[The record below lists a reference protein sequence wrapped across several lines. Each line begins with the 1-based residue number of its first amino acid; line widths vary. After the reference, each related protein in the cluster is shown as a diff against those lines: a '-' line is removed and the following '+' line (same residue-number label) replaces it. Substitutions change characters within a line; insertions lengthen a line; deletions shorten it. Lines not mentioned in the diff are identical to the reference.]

1 MSWQYKICEELGGTL
16 AVKKMEQAMMNV
28 IGEMLDAGCD
38 LNKERWDDT
47 PIWTLLLEDSEVPA
61 SVIRF
66 ILDQGGRLQEKVKNP
81 STSLFT
87 AMENRMDHEVIKVL
101 LKYGADASFVNE
113 AGVTLLEVACN
124 NDYGRNTFQLLID
137 KGAVMPSEEKEK
149 ALLLFFALE
158 NLSSHDVISF
168 LIEQGAD
175 PSYIGDDNETSL
187 QIACKSAFYDL
198 ETIQLL
204 VEHGAPINEKKESCG
219 NSPLGNATLFDLSD
233 EVVEYLVEQGAD
245 IQAEDIEGN
254 TPLLRLCYKADAR
267 SSTIEYLIGKG
278 ADLNHKNH
286 EGLSAIGILCK
297 GNGDPNM
304 LETLIKYG
312 LDVDSV
318 EAGHTLP
325 MIAAQNENWQAVK
338 VLLSSGFSEWEVND
352 PDTQKT
358 LRDYIEEG
366 IATYWD
372 DELILQIMNLVSDHS

>member
-38 LNKERWDDT
+38 LNKARWDDT
-47 PIWTLLLEDSEVPA
+47 PVWSLLLEDREVPA
-61 SVIRF
+61 SIIRF
-66 ILDQGGRLQEKVKNP
+66 LLKHGAELPVRETDSP
-81 STSLFT
+81 SVLLRTLES
-87 AMENRMDHEVIKVL
+87 RMSYEVIKVL
-101 LKYGADASFVNE
+101 IEYGAAPSYLWESGMEILKLALTYDHE
-113 AGVTLLEVACN
+113 ATTL
-124 NDYGRNTFQLLID
+124 QLLID
-137 KGAVMPSEEKEK
+137 SGAVMPSEEKDK
-149 ALLLFFALE
+149 ALLLFFALD
-158 NLSSHDVISF
+158 NLSSHDVISL
-168 LIEQGAD
+168 LIKQGAD

-187 QIACKSAFYDL
+187 QIACKTAFYDL

-312 LDVDSV
+312 LDVNSV

-352 PDTQKT
+352 PDTRKT
-358 LRDYIEEG
+358 LKDYIEEG